1 MGREGIALSFTGVQR
16 SALQLLRILAGDS
29 KLERRLRILEGD
41 TWGLRVG
48 APWTG
53 SGGLPLGWVIN
64 VVWQLPAKRRF
75 GDKDVIG
82 FQDSPHPYLPAAAT
96 V

>member
-1 MGREGIALSFTGVQR
+1 MGRGEGIALSFTGVQR

-29 KLERRLRILEGD
+29 KLELRLRILEGD

-53 SGGLPLGWVIN
+53 SGGFATWLGDQRCLAVTSKTSIW
-64 VVWQLPAKRRF
+64 
-75 GDKDVIG
+75 
-82 FQDSPHPYLPAAAT
+82 
-96 V
+96 